1 MNKFFSFF
9 SVYSYFIQLLHII
22 IVDNYFVGLMGLFD
36 WPITREFWNFGDSPI
51 RKGNS
56 KPVLGGSHFFGG
68 TDRFRFSHDV
78 MRT

>member
-1 MNKFFSFF
+1 
-9 SVYSYFIQLLHII
+9 
-22 IVDNYFVGLMGLFD
+22 VGLMGLFD

-56 KPVLGGSHFFGG
+56 KPVLGGSHFFVR

-78 MRT
+78 MRTSSVLIYI